1 MGVEETTVATGPC
14 HETWCWLPLCI
25 YYIEGVGILAV
36 GLVGLAI
43 NLMAMKLLVCAKQRH
58 VFHNVLLSLT
68 IYDILQISL
77 SICCFA
83 LPQLSTSYRNNVLIH
98 TIPFMIPLAQI
109 TLSGSSF
116 TTVALTVER
125 YISLC
130 SPYLR
135 YTYNIRASHFILPVI
150 VFSTLYNMPR

>member
-1 MGVEETTVATGPC
+1 MG
-14 HETWCWLPLCI
+14 
-25 YYIEGVGILAV
+25 LAV
-36 GLVGLAI
+36 LAVFGRPVCLYRTFCLVHKLTRV
-43 NLMAMKLLVCAKQRH
+43 NLLFVITKLVVIVA
-58 VFHNVLLSLT
+58 
-68 IYDILQISL
+68 LQISL
-77 SICCFA
+77 SIACFA
-83 LPQLSTSYRNNVLIH
+83 LPQLSPWYQDAVLIH
-98 TIPFMIPLAQI
+98 SIPFLIPLAQM

-135 YTYNIRASHFILPVI
+135 YTYNIRAQHFILPVL